1 MSVRSAVLR
10 AFDPRLTPHLRT
22 ERRQCETLSG
32 QLPAGTSI
40 AVVGDVP
47 QAGRSTVAALLA
59 LAFARYH
66 GPRVLAIDAQGAGG
80 LRHRLAGRAAGNTD
94 EVLAALGIRNAD
106 PTGPRPVAVG
116 HRWLRQHLSIAED
129 ALLLAPDPKA
139 GEAPQL
145 TDVEYTAALRVL
157 RKYVSVVVTDTPVLS
172 NGSIVPAVVTNADR
186 VVIVGPD
193 DERGPEHIATCLRWI
208 SALLP
213 GPVDGAVVSVLVQR
227 DRRRTRRRAAALSSA
242 GAPSVILPFD
252 RALQS
257 PTVLH
262 WRDLAFRTQRQAL
275 ALATE
280 VTIGML
286 TEEEG

>member
-10 AFDPRLTPHLRT
+10 AFDPRLTPHLRI

-47 QAGRSTVAALLA
+47 QAGLSTVAALLA

-66 GPRVLAIDAQGAGG
+66 GPRVLAIDGQGAGG

-94 EVLAALGIRNAD
+94 EVLAALGIRNAE

-129 ALLLAPDPKA
+129 ALLLASDPTT
-139 GEAPQL
+139 GEPPL
-145 TDVEYTAALRVL
+145 TSAEYTAALRVL

-172 NGSIVPAVVTNADR
+172 NGSIGPAVVTNADR

-193 DERGPEHIATCLRWI
+193 DDRGPEHIASCLRWI

-213 GPVDGAVVSVLVQR
+213 GPVDGAVVGVLVQR

-242 GAPSVILPFD
+242 GEPSVILPFD

-275 ALATE
+275 ALAAE

-286 TEEEG
+286 TEDEG